1 MGVVNYATVNLFT
14 ADFVRA
20 DCLPPAAA
28 AAQPT
33 EIPMALPLD
42 PLFTFEGPDLNP
54 GFLLAQ
60 ATAHWQRR
68 LAQVLQPMNLTPS
81 QFLLLAT
88 VQRLGQ
94 QPEPVTQAMVA
105 QRAHY
110 DKMTTSKIVRALEEK
125 GLLERPANEQDARAR
140 SLRLTAAG
148 LKAVVRAAW
157 ALEEF
162 DQQFFGPGMGNLVK
176 TLQQLVSGSAPA
188 DDAQQGPTASAA

>member
-1 MGVVNYATVNLFT
+1 
-14 ADFVRA
+14 
-20 DCLPPAAA
+20 
-28 AAQPT
+28 
-33 EIPMALPLD
+33 MALPID
-42 PLFTFEGPDLNP
+42 PLFTFEGPDANP

-60 ATAHWQRR
+60 ATSHWQRS
-68 LAQVLQPMNLTPS
+68 LAQVLQPMNLSPS

-125 GLLERPANEQDARAR
+125 GLLERPAHEQDARAR
-140 SLRLTAAG
+140 SLTLTAAG

-162 DQQFFGPGMGNLVK
+162 DQQFFGPAAAGLARTLKSLLPGNEA
-176 TLQQLVSGSAPA
+176 GEAPA
-188 DDAQQGPTASAA
+188 AASAA

>member
-1 MGVVNYATVNLFT
+1 
-14 ADFVRA
+14 
-20 DCLPPAAA
+20 
-28 AAQPT
+28 
-33 EIPMALPLD
+33 MALPLD
-42 PLFTFEGPDLNP
+42 PLFTFEGPDVNP

-60 ATAHWQRR
+60 ATAHWQRS

-140 SLRLTAAG
+140 SLRLTPTG

-162 DQQFFGPGMGNLVK
+162 DQQFFGPEAAGLVK
-176 TLQQLVSGSAPA
+176 TLKRLLPGSGP
-188 DDAQQGPTASAA
+188 DEAQQPPAASAA